1 MTNGDTEPM
10 SGTREG
16 RTAKAGFYAELTAR
30 NVGVVAEAEQRAL
43 SAATVLV
50 AGCGSIGG
58 AAVEPLTRLGLQK
71 FVLAD
76 PGTYELNNLNRQS
89 ATMADLDRNKAA
101 LAGDRVRA
109 INPHASVEVFTEGVT
124 RQTVEKLTASCQV
137 IIDGVDVTTPEGWQ
151 AKLLLHRHAVRR
163 RLPLITGWDM
173 AGTQYVRCYD
183 YRRVRAPFA
192 GAIGPYDADRLE
204 MWELLRRA
212 VPLRHVPTDMLAEIR
227 ANHARTD
234 YSFPQVAYTAMAFGV
249 ISSHMV
255 VRLLAGQRV
264 RRAVRLDVHQK
275 ARPLG
280 EQWRTRA
287 RRPVELGALLPE
299 LLRLVRGSGSGP
311 APAAAADGGPSRAP
325 GR

>member
-1 MTNGDTEPM
+1 MTNHDMDPLSEAIGGPL
-10 SGTREG
+10 
-16 RTAKAGFYAELTAR
+16 AKAEFYTELTAR
-30 NVGVVAEAEQRAL
+30 NAGVVAEADQRAL
-43 SAATVLV
+43 CAATVLV

-58 AAVEPLTRLGLQK
+58 AVVEPLTRLGVQK

-89 ATMADLDRNKAA
+89 ATAADLDRNKAS
-101 LAGDRVRA
+101 LAGQRVRA

-124 RQTVEKLTASCQV
+124 GQTVEKLTASCQV

-151 AKLLLHRHAVRR
+151 AKHLLHRHAVRR

-183 YRRVRAPFA
+183 YRRIREPFA
-192 GAIGPYDADRLE
+192 GAISSWDADRLG

-212 VPLRHVPTDMLAEIR
+212 VPLRHVPTDMLTEIR
-227 ANHARTD
+227 ANHTRAD

-264 RRAVRLDVHQK
+264 RHEVRLDVHQK
-275 ARPLG
+275 ARPRG

-299 LLRLVRGSGSGP
+299 LLRLLRNPGAGR
-311 APAAAADGGPSRAP
+311 APAAGRAGHAP
-325 GR
+325 

>member
-1 MTNGDTEPM
+1 MTNGEMEPM
-10 SGTREG
+10 PETLAGPA
-16 RTAKAGFYAELTAR
+16 AKAGFYAELTAR
-30 NVGVVAEAEQRAL
+30 NAGVVAEADQRAL
-43 SAATVLV
+43 RSATVLV

-58 AAVEPLTRLGLQK
+58 AAVEPLARLGLQK

-89 ATMADLDRNKAA
+89 ATAADLDRNKAA

-109 INPHASVEVFTEGVT
+109 INPYASVEVFTEGVT
-124 RQTVEKLTASCQV
+124 RHTVEKLTASCQV
-137 IIDGVDVTTPEGWQ
+137 VIDGVDVTTPEGWQ

-183 YRRVRAPFA
+183 YRHVREPFA
-192 GAIGPYDADRLE
+192 GAIGPDDADRLD

-255 VRLLAGQRV
+255 VRLLAGRRV
-264 RRAVRLDVHQK
+264 RHEVRLDVHQK

-280 EQWRTRA
+280 ERWRTRA
-287 RRPVELGALLPE
+287 RWPVELGALLPE
-299 LLRLVRGSGSGP
+299 LLRLVRESAAGR
-311 APAAAADGGPSRAP
+311 APAAAPDRDAPRASWH
-325 GR
+325 

>member
-1 MTNGDTEPM
+1 MTNGDGERMPETAAGP
-10 SGTREG
+10 
-16 RTAKAGFYAELTAR
+16 TAKARFYAELTAR
-30 NVGVVAEAEQRAL
+30 NAGVVADADQWAL
-43 SAATVLV
+43 RTATVLV

-58 AAVEPLTRLGLQK
+58 AAVEPLARLGLQR

-89 ATMADLDRNKAA
+89 ATVADLDRNKAS

-109 INPHASVEVFTEGVT
+109 INPHASVEVCTEGVT
-124 RQTVEKLTASCQV
+124 RQTVGKLTASCQV
-137 IIDGVDVTTPEGWQ
+137 VIDGVDVTTPEGWR
-151 AKLLLHRHAVRR
+151 AKLLLHRHAVQR

-183 YRRVRAPFA
+183 YRHVREPFA
-192 GAIGPYDADRLE
+192 GAVGPHDADRYD
-204 MWELLRRA
+204 MWDLLRRA
-212 VPLRHVPTDMLAEIR
+212 VPLRRVPTDMLAEIR

-264 RRAVRLDVHQK
+264 RPEVRLDVHQQ

-280 EQWRTRA
+280 ERWRSRA
-287 RRPVELGALLPE
+287 RWPVELGSLLPE
-299 LLRLVRGSGSGP
+299 LLRLARRSGAG
-311 APAAAADGGPSRAP
+311 RAP
-325 GR
+325 LAAVDRDVS

>member
-1 MTNGDTEPM
+1 MTNGDSGPM
-10 SGTREG
+10 PDTAGG
-16 RTAKAGFYAELTAR
+16 PTAKARFYAELTAR
-30 NVGVVAEAEQRAL
+30 NAGVVPEADQWAL
-43 SAATVLV
+43 RTATVLV

-89 ATMADLDRNKAA
+89 ATVADLDRNKAA

-109 INPHASVEVFTEGVT
+109 INPHASVEVCTEGVT
-124 RQTVEKLTASCQV
+124 GRTVEKLTASCQV
-137 IIDGVDVTTPEGWQ
+137 VIDGVDVTTPEGWR
-151 AKLLLHRHAVRR
+151 AKLLLHRHAVQR

-183 YRRVRAPFA
+183 YRYVREPFA
-192 GAIGPYDADRLE
+192 GAVGPRDADRYD
-204 MWELLRRA
+204 MWDLLRRA

-249 ISSHMV
+249 LSSHMV
-255 VRLLAGQRV
+255 VRLLTGQRV
-264 RRAVRLDVHQK
+264 RPEVRLDVHQE
-275 ARPLG
+275 ARPLA
-280 EQWRTRA
+280 ERWRSRA
-287 RRPVELGALLPE
+287 RWPVELGALLPE
-299 LLRLVRGSGSGP
+299 LLRLARRAGAG
-311 APAAAADGGPSRAP
+311 RAP
-325 GR
+325 LAAVDRDAS